1 MKLNKKFKVLSVG
14 MLLVVT
20 LSSAMGCSKGS
31 SEAYNEIDSTK
42 TVELIGETKNTLVID
57 VRDADAYAEGHL
69 TNAINI
75 PFDEFEEKIADLEG
89 YKDQTIVLIC
99 NTGNKS
105 GKAGK
110 MLVDKGFTK
119 VYNAEDGMDE
129 FDYDTV
135 KYTNVTGSEFEKLA
149 AEKTDAVIIDLRDAK
164 DFEKGSVKNSIH
176 IPMDEFEVQAKEKL
190 KDKNQEILLYCNTG
204 TRTAEASQILE
215 KNGYTK
221 DKNISLFSSLI
232 KKGIIRKGGSGNK
245 IIYKLN

>member
-42 TVELIGETKNTLVID
+42 IVELIGETKNTLVID

-215 KNGYTK
+215 KNGYTNVVNSIDGVK
-221 DKNISLFSSLI
+221 EYNFNLQ
-232 KKGIIRKGGSGNK
+232 
-245 IIYKLN
+245 

>member
-135 KYTNVTGSEFEKLA
+135 KYTNVTGREFEKLA

-215 KNGYTK
+215 KNGYTNVVNSIDGVK
-221 DKNISLFSSLI
+221 E
-232 KKGIIRKGGSGNK
+232 
-245 IIYKLN
+245 YKFNLQ

>member
-215 KNGYTK
+215 KKGYTNVVNSIDGVK
-221 DKNISLFSSLI
+221 E
-232 KKGIIRKGGSGNK
+232 
-245 IIYKLN
+245 YKFNLQ

>member
-1 MKLNKKFKVLSVG
+1 MKLNKKFQVLSVG

-20 LSSAMGCSKGS
+20 LSPAMGCSKGS

-215 KNGYTK
+215 KNGYTNVVNSIDGVK
-221 DKNISLFSSLI
+221 E
-232 KKGIIRKGGSGNK
+232 
-245 IIYKLN
+245 YKFNL

>member
-42 TVELIGETKNTLVID
+42 TVELIGETKNTFVID

-215 KNGYTK
+215 KNGYTNVVNSIDGVK
-221 DKNISLFSSLI
+221 E
-232 KKGIIRKGGSGNK
+232 
-245 IIYKLN
+245 YKFNLQ

>member
-215 KNGYTK
+215 KMDTQM
-221 DKNISLFSSLI
+221 LLTQ
-232 KKGIIRKGGSGNK
+232 
-245 IIYKLN
+245 

>member
-176 IPMDEFEVQAKEKL
+176 IPMDEFEVQAKEKI

-215 KNGYTK
+215 KNGYTNVVNSIDGVK
-221 DKNISLFSSLI
+221 E
-232 KKGIIRKGGSGNK
+232 
-245 IIYKLN
+245 YKFNLQ

>member
-20 LSSAMGCSKGS
+20 LSSVIGCSKGR

-215 KNGYTK
+215 KNGYTNVVNSIDGVK
-221 DKNISLFSSLI
+221 E
-232 KKGIIRKGGSGNK
+232 
-245 IIYKLN
+245 YKFNLQ

>member
-75 PFDEFEEKIADLEG
+75 PFDEFEEKTADLEG

-215 KNGYTK
+215 KNGYTNVVNSIDGVK
-221 DKNISLFSSLI
+221 E
-232 KKGIIRKGGSGNK
+232 
-245 IIYKLN
+245 YKFNLQ

>member
-20 LSSAMGCSKGS
+20 LSSAMGCCKGS

-215 KNGYTK
+215 KNGYTNVVNSIDGVK
-221 DKNISLFSSLI
+221 E
-232 KKGIIRKGGSGNK
+232 
-245 IIYKLN
+245 YKFNLQ

>member
-20 LSSAMGCSKGS
+20 LSSAIGCSKGS

-119 VYNAEDGMDE
+119 VYNAEDGMGE

-215 KNGYTK
+215 KNGYTNVVNSIDGVK
-221 DKNISLFSSLI
+221 E
-232 KKGIIRKGGSGNK
+232 
-245 IIYKLN
+245 YKFNLQ

>member
-215 KNGYTK
+215 KNGYTNVVNSIDGVK
-221 DKNISLFSSLI
+221 E
-232 KKGIIRKGGSGNK
+232 
-245 IIYKLN
+245 YKFNLQ

>member
-119 VYNAEDGMDE
+119 VYNAEDGMNE

-215 KNGYTK
+215 KNGYTNVVNSIDGVK
-221 DKNISLFSSLI
+221 E
-232 KKGIIRKGGSGNK
+232 
-245 IIYKLN
+245 YKFNLQ

>member
-1 MKLNKKFKVLSVG
+1 
-14 MLLVVT
+14 
-20 LSSAMGCSKGS
+20 
-31 SEAYNEIDSTK
+31 
-42 TVELIGETKNTLVID
+42 
-57 VRDADAYAEGHL
+57 
-69 TNAINI
+69 
-75 PFDEFEEKIADLEG
+75 
-89 YKDQTIVLIC
+89 
-99 NTGNKS
+99 
-105 GKAGK
+105 

-119 VYNAEDGMDE
+119 GYNAEDGMDE

-215 KNGYTK
+215 KNGYTNVVNSIDGVK
-221 DKNISLFSSLI
+221 E
-232 KKGIIRKGGSGNK
+232 
-245 IIYKLN
+245 YKFNLQ

>member
-149 AEKTDAVIIDLRDAK
+149 AEKTDAVIIDLRDSK

-215 KNGYTK
+215 KNGYTNVVNSIDGVK
-221 DKNISLFSSLI
+221 E
-232 KKGIIRKGGSGNK
+232 
-245 IIYKLN
+245 YKFNLQ